1 MLRLMFD
8 ENFDHRILRGLE
20 SQLPDLDF
28 IVVQYTEFRGA
39 KDPQLLARAAEQNR
53 VLVTHDLKTIPKF
66 VYERV
71 AAKLPTSGVIAIP
84 DSMPIGQAIEELAIL
99 IACSEPNEFADIMRY
114 LPL

>member
-1 MLRLMFD
+1 MVD

-28 IVVQYTEFRGA
+28 IVVQHTEFRGVE
-39 KDPQLLARAAEQNR
+39 DPQLLALAAEQNR
-53 VLVTHDLKTIPKF
+53 TLITHDLKTIPKF

-71 AAKLPTSGVIAIP
+71 PAKLPTPGAIAVP
-84 DSMPIGQAIEELAIL
+84 DSLPIGQAIEELASL
-99 IACSEPNEFADIMRY
+99 VACSEPNEFVDLVRY

>member
-1 MLRLMFD
+1 MLSLVFD

-39 KDPQLLARAAEQNR
+39 GDPQLLARAAEQNR
-53 VLVTHDLKTIPKF
+53 ILITHDLKTIPKF

-71 AAKLPTSGVIAIP
+71 AAKLPTPGVIAVP
-84 DSMPIGQAIEELAIL
+84 DWMPIGQTIEELAIL
-99 IACSEPNEFADIMRY
+99 VACSEPNEFVDLVRY